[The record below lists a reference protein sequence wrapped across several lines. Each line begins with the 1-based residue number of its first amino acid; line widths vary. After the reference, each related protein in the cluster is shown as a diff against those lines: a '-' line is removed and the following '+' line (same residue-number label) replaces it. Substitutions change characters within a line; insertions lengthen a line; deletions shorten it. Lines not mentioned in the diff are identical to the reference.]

1 MAIKP
6 QLCKGIDVCVCVCVA
21 RVYICMCVFVCMC
34 CQHTQ
39 QVGKSSENLLTHKI
53 FDVGVFLWF
62 SQPTF
67 FPALAK
73 RIASDVC
80 LGTLSTK
87 SLLITLTLSVSYA
100 CSLLLSVMLSL
111 FPSLSL
117 LLFAFRPC
125 PYFLLL
131 FLSAT
136 FYVSCSCA
144 NFVQYTV
151 YIIYM

>member
-117 LLFAFRPC
+117 SF
-125 PYFLLL
+125 FLL
-131 FLSAT
+131 SALALT
-136 FYVSCSCA
+136 FYFSSYLQLFMSAAV
-144 NFVQYTV
+144 VQ
-151 YIIYM
+151 ILFNILCI